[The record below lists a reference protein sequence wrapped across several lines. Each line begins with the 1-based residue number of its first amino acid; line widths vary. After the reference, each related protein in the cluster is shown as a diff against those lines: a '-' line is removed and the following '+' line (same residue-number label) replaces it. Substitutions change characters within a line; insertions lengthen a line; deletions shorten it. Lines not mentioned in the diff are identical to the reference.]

1 MSDLKHCRILVT
13 PTSFGKHDPSLCA
26 ELESQVG
33 EVIYNT
39 SGKPLSSAELARLL
53 PGMDACIAGLDSFDR
68 AAIAAAD
75 RLKVIARY
83 GVGLDRVDLQAAKE
97 KGIVVTY
104 TPGANSVSVAE
115 LTIGLMLSLAR
126 HIPAA
131 AQAAARGE
139 WPRYIGVTLAGKTI
153 GLIGLG
159 SIGRQV
165 AQRLSGFECH
175 ILAYDVQ
182 PEAEFAQKQG
192 VIFTSLEEL
201 LAQSD
206 FVSLHLPLLPE
217 THQMVDAAFI
227 AKMKPGAYL
236 INTARGELIDEDAL
250 LEALK
255 SGRLRG
261 AALDCFQVE
270 PPGADHPLLKMP
282 QVIATPHMGAHSD
295 GATNAMGRMALQ
307 DCLAVLRGEEPLYR
321 VI

>member
-1 MSDLKHCRILVT
+1 MNNLKQYRVLVT
-13 PTSFGKHDPSLCA
+13 PTSFGKYDPSLCA

-39 SGKPLSSAELARLL
+39 TGKPLSSEEIARLL
-53 PGMDACIAGLDSFDR
+53 PGMDACIAGLDVLDQ
-68 AAIAAAD
+68 AALAAAD

-83 GVGLDRVDLQAAKE
+83 GVGLDRVDLPAARQ

-115 LTIGLMLSLAR
+115 LAIGLMLSLAR
-126 HIPAA
+126 QIPAA
-131 AQAAARGE
+131 SQAASRGE
-139 WPRYIGVTLAGKTI
+139 WPRYIGFTLEGRTI

-159 SIGRQV
+159 AIGRHV

-182 PEAEFAQKQG
+182 PDTAFAQKQG
-192 VIFTSLEEL
+192 IVLTSIDDL

-206 FVSLHLPLLPE
+206 LVSLHLPLLPE
-217 THQMVDAAFI
+217 TRQMVNASFI

-236 INTARGELIDEDAL
+236 VNTARGELIDEDAL

-255 SGRLRG
+255 SGQLRG
-261 AALDCFQVE
+261 VALDCFQEE
-270 PPGADHPLLKMP
+270 PPAPNHPLLALP

-295 GATNAMGRMALQ
+295 GATNAMGTMALR
-307 DCLAVLRGEEPLYR
+307 DCLAVLRGEEPRYR
-321 VI
+321 VV